1 MATKKT
7 NERDKRGLTVDEFMR
22 DLDHPLKTEIQAVRS
37 IILGASPDI
46 TEGIK
51 WNAPSFARGEYFAT
65 FHLRAR
71 DGVQLILHLGAKVR
85 DVGPEGLAVND
96 PTGLLQ
102 WLAKD
107 RATVKFADMAAIREQ
122 QAAFEAV
129 IREWISLLR

>member
-107 RATVKFADMAAIREQ
+107 RATVKFADTAAIREQ